1 MAEDLAIDVGIP
13 KDSEEFD
20 SFVGCIENVLEYG
33 CGYGDDWTEDIL
45 EKCRKSDLDI
55 AKRVIEELEK
65 PIYRQKKMKWW
76 QSYHK
81 HNRDAPRTVKSPR
94 RDASRTKKRN
104 KRPMSP
110 MFERNNRKR
119 PMSPMFE
126 RNNRNPPPRRTTPNR
141 RAPTRDIPYERDIQY
156 ERNPRNN
163 RKRPMSPMFDDLQRP
178 LASNRSERRRPSRY
192 SSVPEW
198 PGNPP
203 ANFQHRSPPRRRSP
217 PRNNRNK
224 RRRFRR

>member
-65 PIYRQKKMKWW
+65 PTSRYRQKKMKWW
-76 QSYHK
+76 QTYHK
-81 HNRDAPRTVKSPR
+81 HNRDAPRRVSGAG
-94 RDASRTKKRN
+94 RDASRTKKRA

-119 PMSPMFE
+119 PMSPMF
-126 RNNRNPPPRRTTPNR
+126 
-141 RAPTRDIPYERDIQY
+141 
-156 ERNPRNN
+156 
-163 RKRPMSPMFDDLQRP
+163 DDFQGP
-178 LASNRSERRRPSRY
+178 LASNRSERRPSRY

>member
-76 QSYHK
+76 QVYHK

-94 RDASRTKKRN
+94 RDASRTKKR
-104 KRPMSP
+104 
-110 MFERNNRKR
+110 
-119 PMSPMFE
+119 
-126 RNNRNPPPRRTTPNR
+126 
-141 RAPTRDIPYERDIQY
+141 A
-156 ERNPRNN
+156 
-163 RKRPMSPMFDDLQRP
+163 KRPMSPMFDDLQRP
-178 LASNRSERRRPSRY
+178 LASNRSEQRRPSRY

>member
-65 PIYRQKKMKWW
+65 VGTASYRQKKMKWW
-76 QSYHK
+76 QAYRK
-81 HNRDAPRTVKSPR
+81 HNRGQPQEVRTAKSPR
-94 RDASRTKKRN
+94 RDASRTKKRT

-110 MFERNNRKR
+110 MFKRNNRK
-119 PMSPMFE
+119 
-126 RNNRNPPPRRTTPNR
+126 PPGYRTEPNR
-141 RAPTRDIPYERDIQY
+141 RPPARDIPYERDIQY
-156 ERNPRNN
+156 ERNHRNN

-203 ANFQHRSPPRRRSP
+203 DNRGTRRSPPRRSP